1 MRREFHV
8 RFCEGPGVQFPRATR
23 LAIGFE
29 REDDAKRV
37 RDVLGRRFE
46 KFGLK
51 LHPDKTRLLPFRRPP
66 RGQTSGKGPATFDFL
81 GFTHFWCRS
90 RRGYWVPA
98 LKTRTA
104 RLRRAIQAVADWCRR
119 HRHQSVEGQHAG
131 LTRRIDGHCNYF
143 GVNGNGR
150 ALALLI
156 HHVRRAWHKWLC
168 RRSQR
173 GRMSWTRFEQLL
185 QRYPL
190 PLPTIRVQ
198 LWATP

>member
-1 MRREFHV
+1 M
-8 RFCEGPGVQFPRATR
+8 
-23 LAIGFE
+23 
-29 REDDAKRV
+29 
-37 RDVLGRRFE
+37 DVLGRRFE

-104 RLRRAIQAVADWCRR
+104 RLRRAIQVVAEWCRC
-119 HRHQSVEGQHAG
+119 HRHHSVEWQHAA
-131 LTRRIDGHCNYF
+131 LMRRIDGHCNYF

-150 ALALLI
+150 SLASLV
-156 HHVRRAWHKWLC
+156 HHARRAWRKWLG

-173 GRMSWTRFEQLL
+173 GYMTWTRFEELL
-185 QRYPL
+185 RRYPL
-190 PLPTIRVQ
+190 PRPTIRVQ